1 MDLPAE
7 NKHFVRG
14 FTLIELLVVI
24 SIIALLI
31 AILLPAL
38 SSARESAQRLQS
50 NTQLR
55 GLHQGMIAYTPDN
68 KSMLPGFANEK
79 AYINSAA
86 GIPDQL
92 QMNGPYLN
100 VAAARVLIKEDLVAP
115 DFLISPVEPDPTK
128 ISYSDDVNGDIDNP
142 AFATVP
148 LFRQHTSYAAIMGGL
163 GDLDNPNYLMNEVRR
178 GLSAGTSNPMP
189 GVSFSTAGQDL
200 GRIFAKSWSSDLDS
214 STPTLGDRVI
224 GGSTAVS
231 NGLGQSIWAGDDKKW
246 QGALAWGDNHV
257 SYENDHTQVEWT
269 LAGYTGKG
277 LIPPDHDNPEN
288 SPFPAQ
294 VFLFH

>member
-1 MDLPAE
+1 MGLPRPD
-7 NKHFVRG
+7 KRPVSG

-55 GLHQGMIAYTPDN
+55 GLHQGMIAYSPDN
-68 KSMLPGFANEK
+68 KSMLPGFGSK
-79 AYINSAA
+79 QAYIDSAA
-86 GIPDQL
+86 GVPDRL

-100 VAAARVLIKEDLVAP
+100 VAAARVLIKEDLVTP

-128 ISYSDDVNGDIDNP
+128 LSYSDQANGDLENP

-148 LFRQHTSYAAIMGGL
+148 LFRQHTSYAAVMGGL
-163 GDLDNPNYLMNEVRR
+163 GDLDNPNFLMNEVRR
-178 GLSAGTSNPMP
+178 GLSAGTANPMP
-189 GVSFSTAGQDL
+189 GVNFTTAGQDL

-214 STPTLGDRVI
+214 TTPTLSDRVI
-224 GGSTAVS
+224 GGATAVS
-231 NGLGQSIWAGDDKKW
+231 NGLGQSIWAEGDKKW
-246 QGALAWGDNHV
+246 RGALAWGDNHV
-257 SYENDHTQVEWT
+257 SFENDHSQVEWT
-269 LAGYTGKG
+269 LSGYTGKG
-277 LIPPDHDNPEN
+277 LIPPDHDNPQN
-288 SPFPAQ
+288 SPFTAQ